1 MGAEEE
7 GEETK
12 RMGARGRKERGWE
25 ERTDATEVIGH

>member
-12 RMGARGRKERGWE
+12 RRGRKERGWE
-25 ERTDATEVIGH
+25 ERTNATEVIGH